1 MPTFVHGK
9 SCKVYLNAADVGQMF
24 NQSAFSGV
32 AVTAETTGFGDSDKE
47 YIAGQRDATVTIS
60 GMYAGGSA
68 ETDELLA
75 AALGSGTACV
85 VSQWPQGDAQGTF
98 GWVSAGVETRYE
110 ITAAT
115 TDAVRSSLEVQST
128 VAEVHA
134 QSLYAKTDA
143 AFTAAGT
150 VAGADGAASSG
161 RGGVGALHVFSG
173 TVAAGTAVF
182 EHCATANGVYAALP
196 AGTIT
201 FAGTAAAT
209 LPGGVA
215 FGYVNID
222 PTTTVNRFVRL
233 NMAGLSGTCVLQAS
247 FGRR

>member
-9 SCKVYLNAADVGQMF
+9 SCKVYANAADVGQMF
-24 NQSAFSGV
+24 NQSAFAGVV
-32 AVTAETTGFGDSDKE
+32 AVAETTGFGDSDKE
-47 YIAGQRDATVTIS
+47 YIAGQRDATVTLS

-75 AALGSGTACV
+75 GILNTGTAAV
-85 VSQWPQGDAQGTF
+85 VSQWPHSDSQGSY

-110 ITAAT
+110 IAASRD
-115 TDAVRSSLEVQST
+115 DAVRTSLEVQSS

-143 AFTAAGT
+143 AFVAAGT
-150 VAGADGAASSG
+150 VAGADGGASST

-173 TVAAGTAVF
+173 TVSAGTAVF

-196 AGTIT
+196 GGTIT

-222 PTTTVNRFVRL
+222 PTTTINRFVRL
-233 NMAGLSGTCVLQAS
+233 NMAGLAGTCVLQAS